1 MTTLNIGGQRVK
13 VDDKF
18 VTLSPDQQQ
27 AIVEQIAASLADR
40 LGPTR
45 EQRRAALIASNPAE
59 YDPDSPEFQAKY
71 GAIAGMGTID
81 RLRAGSGKAFV
92 DTGRG
97 VMQLIPGNSEE
108 ERRQVALAR
117 ERDEALMSTK
127 AGLAGNIVGNVAL
140 TAPAVLV
147 PGAATVPG
155 AAITG
160 AAIGAL
166 QPVTETGE
174 RVGNIAVG
182 GAFGAAGQKLFNATG
197 AALSRYL
204 SGRQIA
210 KNAEQIE
217 KLRAQF
223 ATELQMSGAT
233 PPQVR
238 EALLTAEEE
247 LVRLAANPEA
257 VARAAQARK
266 IGVELTPGQA
276 ERNLTLQGRE
286 VALARGTEGEQAS
299 IVARQGFER
308 QQAQLRE
315 AAQNVRDRLFGGR
328 VSERGQGAEVVGES
342 IRSRAQSMKSAI
354 NQAYE
359 EARGTSAF
367 ARPANVRG
375 LMEDARARLLD
386 DGFDIMDMPAVQ
398 RRLSE
403 LDELQNFA
411 TMAAQKNRKPGEI
424 PLNQLEQ
431 WRKRI
436 TAAIGEGPRTP
447 QDAALIQLKRHY
459 DRWISDQLDR
469 DLLSGSEEALSKW
482 KSARALRTRY
492 GELFESERAIEDII
506 RKDPTPEEMKNWLV
520 GASSIGAKAQAGRI
534 ARKVAEIVGKKSPAW
549 KALQEEVFSDLL
561 ANQPA
566 TGFSAQKFVTAFDK
580 FTAKNPTLVRELFS
594 TGDLAAIK
602 QLRDVAEM
610 TIPMPGTVNY
620 SNTAYTV
627 LRELRPKAAVLLQR
641 LTPLL
646 DRARHALNEVEA
658 RRTFDSIYRPPP
670 RLMFEPKPV
679 AAPAVAAGAALI
691 EPGE

>member
-81 RLRAGSGKAFV
+81 KLRAGAGKAFA
-92 DTGRG
+92 DTGRA

-174 RVGNIAVG
+174 RVGNVAVG
-182 GAFGAAGQKLFNATG
+182 GALGGASQKIFNASG
-197 AALSRYL
+197 EALSRYL

-210 KNAEQIE
+210 KRTEQIE
-217 KLRAQF
+217 RLRSQA
-223 ATELQMSGAT
+223 ESQMSWAT
-233 PPQVR
+233 HPEVL
-238 EALLTAEEE
+238 AAEEE
-247 LVRLAANPEA
+247 IARLAANPEA
-257 VARAAQARK
+257 AARAAKARK
-266 IGVELTPGQA
+266 IGVDLTPGQA

-286 VALARGTEGEQAS
+286 IALARGTEGEQAS
-299 IVARQGFER
+299 IVAREGFER
-308 QQAQLRE
+308 QQAQLQK
-315 AAQNVRDRLFGGR
+315 AAQDIRDRFGGR
-328 VSERGQGAEVVGES
+328 VSERGQGAEAAGEA
-342 IRSRAQSMKSAI
+342 IRSRARAMKSAI

-492 GELFESERAIEDII
+492 GELFESERAIENII

-549 KALQEEVFSDLL
+549 KALQEEVFLDLL
-561 ANQPA
+561 ADQPA
-566 TGFSAQKFVTAFDK
+566 TGFSAQKFVTAFNK
-580 FTAKNPTLVRELFS
+580 FSAKNPTLVREIFS
-594 TGDLAAIK
+594 QGDLAAIR

-646 DRARHALNEVEA
+646 DRAKHALNEVEA

-670 RLMFEPKPV
+670 RLMFEPRPV
-679 AAPAVAAGAALI
+679 AAPAVAAGAALVD
-691 EPGE
+691 PGE